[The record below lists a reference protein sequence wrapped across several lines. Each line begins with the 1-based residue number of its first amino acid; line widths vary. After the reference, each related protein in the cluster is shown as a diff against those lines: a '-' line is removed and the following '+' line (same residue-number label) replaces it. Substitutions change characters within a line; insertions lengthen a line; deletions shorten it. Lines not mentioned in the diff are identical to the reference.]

1 MRNNIV
7 PEQAVP
13 PAGDSSDPRA
23 TNSSIREESPGM
35 APEAGQ
41 SIVWKLTNDSSVLW
55 ESDQWQ
61 LSIVTQ
67 MQVPEPRQAAQC
79 GPRLHSGPWS
89 QQFPCW
95 AVIWWQGGY
104 TYYSLK
110 QAWNP
115 LINTE
120 TKAEIRVGMN
130 PSQIMILFWFMKI
143 TLEGC
148 FKVSKLCILKCFVS
162 CKRLV
167 RVKDRLPP
175 SSLSPAQAD
184 PSEWVGRWPQA
195 GRSLDLDGRQPL
207 ALPGQEESLGLL
219 LRRLHAWQWGWQ
231 PGQVLRSHIAHII
244 STW

>member
-1 MRNNIV
+1 MRINMV

-13 PAGDSSDPRA
+13 PGGGSSDPRA

-35 APEAGQ
+35 APEAGHQ
-41 SIVWKLTNDSSVLW
+41 AYKSNDSSVLW

-79 GPRLHSGPWS
+79 RPRLHSGPWS

-115 LINTE
+115 L
-120 TKAEIRVGMN
+120 KAEIRVGMN

>member
-41 SIVWKLTNDSSVLW
+41 SIFWQLTNDSSVLW

-79 GPRLHSGPWS
+79 RPRLHSGPWS

-115 LINTE
+115 PINTE

-148 FKVSKLCILKCFVS
+148 FKLCILKCFVS
-162 CKRLV
+162 RK
-167 RVKDRLPP
+167 
-175 SSLSPAQAD
+175 
-184 PSEWVGRWPQA
+184 G
-195 GRSLDLDGRQPL
+195 
-207 ALPGQEESLGLL
+207 SLG
-219 LRRLHAWQWGWQ
+219 
-231 PGQVLRSHIAHII
+231 
-244 STW
+244 